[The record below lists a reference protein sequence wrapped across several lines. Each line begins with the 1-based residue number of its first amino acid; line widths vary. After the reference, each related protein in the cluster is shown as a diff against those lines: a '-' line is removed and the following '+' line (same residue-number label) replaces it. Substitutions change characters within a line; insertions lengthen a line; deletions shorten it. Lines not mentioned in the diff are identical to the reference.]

1 MGNVDAADP
10 ANTGNDFVEYQR
22 YQPTH
27 DPKGPTILRRSIQPN
42 PILPSNSPID
52 VNTGFGRPLRAIYL
66 CMIYSRRGGKGGGWH
81 GAPTSHIP
89 LHRPLLY
96 YSKALLF

>member
-10 ANTGNDFVEYQR
+10 ANTGNDFVSYQR

-27 DPKGPTILRRSIQPN
+27 DPKGPTIPPKQIIRSIQPN

-52 VNTGFGRPLRAIYL
+52 VNTGFGRPLRQYTSIIY
-66 CMIYSRRGGKGGGWH
+66 RGGR
-81 GAPTSHIP
+81 GAAGMGP
-89 LHRPLLY
+89 RQDR
-96 YSKALLF
+96 